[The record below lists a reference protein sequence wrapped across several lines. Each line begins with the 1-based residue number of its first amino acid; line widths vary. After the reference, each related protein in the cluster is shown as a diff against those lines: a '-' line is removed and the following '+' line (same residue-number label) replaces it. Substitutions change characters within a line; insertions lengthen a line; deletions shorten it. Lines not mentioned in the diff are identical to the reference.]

1 MIWIYCLQNYFIE
14 MINILILN
22 KLLERNKPNSSR
34 DITVTGTKNS
44 IKLYS

>member
-22 KLLERNKPNSSR
+22 KLLERNKLNSSC
-34 DITVTGTKNS
+34 DIAGTENS
-44 IKLYS
+44 IK